1 MKLEKIAYNIFN
13 MTSVSFSFYE
23 NNSKSYETNHL
34 LLPEQLKYELDEN
47 KHTIITN
54 HKDNKILRI
63 QYKYGLTFLCLYLN
77 QKNIIFGPFLIN
89 DDYEKDI
96 DELIMHYK
104 FINEEAYM
112 LENFYGNLK
121 VLSEF
126 QQNLIIRLIQNANTL
141 DFENIKIHN
150 VQVKKIDNHS
160 FYESH
165 AFNFN
170 SKMIESNYE
179 IEKSL
184 LKIVRNGDVEAAV
197 DFDFHKTANQMLIY
211 QNNSFTNMKTNLM
224 IFDALCNR
232 EILKCGVDL
241 HIANKISNNIKFQI
255 NKISLSS
262 ELRNIAQKILLTYSK
277 VVRDYTLPNN
287 SSNIKKIILFIRK
300 NLTEKI
306 SLEDIAKELF
316 ITKEHLSR
324 LFKKEMGI
332 TISEYI
338 IKTKIEEAKK
348 MLINTDHNILD
359 IAQLLNFANSSHF
372 SNSFKKITGVSPT
385 DYRKNP
391 SN

>member
-13 MTSVSFSFYE
+13 MTNVSFSFYE

-126 QQNLIIRLIQNANTL
+126 QQNLIIKLFQNANTL

-170 SKMIESNYE
+170 NKMIESNYE

-184 LKIVRNGDVEAAV
+184 LKIVRNGDVEAASS
-197 DFDFHKTANQMLIY
+197 FDFHKTANQMLIY

-232 EILKCGVDL
+232 EIIKCGVDL

-262 ELRNIAQKILLTYSK
+262 ELRNIAQKILFTYSK

-287 SSNIKKIILFIRK
+287 SSNIKKIILYIRK

-306 SLEDIAKELF
+306 SLEDIAKELY

-338 IKTKIEEAKK
+338 IKIKIEEAKK
-348 MLINTDHNILD
+348 MLISTDHNILD